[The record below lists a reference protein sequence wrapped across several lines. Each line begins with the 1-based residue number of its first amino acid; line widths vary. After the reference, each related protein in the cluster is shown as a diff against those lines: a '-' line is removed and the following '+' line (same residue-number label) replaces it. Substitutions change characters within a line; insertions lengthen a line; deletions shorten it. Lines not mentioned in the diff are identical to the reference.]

1 MPFGGWFL
9 PLPFRMNSL
18 PPSFLPRLL
27 STVFLW
33 GAIIVAF
40 RLRSEAAFA
49 LLISV
54 PDLGSLWEYFA
65 LLKSGG
71 ISHHRGMGMTA
82 AVVLIGMTFWVLHSN
97 DFFRQFAIFP
107 LETLVMAFLVMALFL
122 REYGRNDPGRATAEA
137 IVFTLFGVVYIPWLF
152 LFMAKLLYLT
162 PRTPDG
168 HTTGQYLVL
177 FVVAVTKFT
186 DVGAF
191 LCGSLFGRTPF
202 FPNISPKKTCEGI
215 LGGIILGVA
224 VGWGVFHFLGSHLPP
239 FSLGLVCLLSLI
251 LAIAGV
257 AGDLAESLLKRS
269 VRSKDSG
276 HALPGIGGGL
286 DLIDSLLFTLPV
298 FYFLLVLV
306 LHP

>member
-1 MPFGGWFL
+1 M
-9 PLPFRMNSL
+9 RSL
-18 PPSFLPRLL
+18 PSSFLPRLI
-27 STVFLW
+27 STLILW
-33 GAIIVAF
+33 GALIVAYI
-40 RLRSEAAFA
+40 LRSEVAFA
-49 LLISV
+49 VMISV
-54 PDLGSLWEYFA
+54 PALGSLWEYFA

-82 AVVLIGMTFWVLHSN
+82 AAVLIGMTFWVLHST

-137 IVFTLFGVVYIPWLF
+137 ITFTLFGVVYIPWLF

-162 PRTPDG
+162 PRSPDG
-168 HTTGQYLVL
+168 HLTGQYLVL

-191 LCGSLFGRTPF
+191 LGGSIFGRTPF

-215 LGGIILGVA
+215 LAGIALGVF
-224 VGWGVFHFLGSHLPP
+224 VGIGVFHFFSHQLPP
-239 FSLGLVCLLSLI
+239 FSMNLVCGLSLLI
-251 LAIAGV
+251 AIAGV

-269 VRSKDSG
+269 VQSKDSG

-286 DLIDSLLFTLPV
+286 DLIDSLLFTLPL
-298 FYFLLVLV
+298 FYFLLIFL
-306 LHP
+306 LRP

>member
-1 MPFGGWFL
+1 M
-9 PLPFRMNSL
+9 RSL
-18 PPSFLPRLL
+18 PSSFLPRLI
-27 STVFLW
+27 STLILW
-33 GAIIVAF
+33 GALVVAYI
-40 RLRSEAAFA
+40 LRSEVAFA
-49 LLISV
+49 FMISI
-54 PDLGSLWEYFA
+54 PALGSLWEYFA

-82 AVVLIGMTFWVLHSN
+82 ALALIGMTFWVLHST

-137 IVFTLFGVVYIPWLF
+137 ITFTLFGVVYIPWLF

-162 PRTPDG
+162 PRSPDG
-168 HTTGQYLVL
+168 HLTGQYLVL

-191 LCGSLFGRTPF
+191 LGGSIFGRTPF

-215 LGGIILGVA
+215 LAGIVLGVL
-224 VGWGVFHFLGSHLPP
+224 VGIGVFHFFAHQLPP
-239 FSLGLVCLLSLI
+239 FSMNLVCGLSFLI
-251 LAIAGV
+251 AIAGV

-269 VRSKDSG
+269 VQSKDSG

-286 DLIDSLLFTLPV
+286 DLIDSLLFTLPL
-298 FYFLLVLV
+298 FYFLLIFL
-306 LHP
+306 LRP

>member
-1 MPFGGWFL
+1 M
-9 PLPFRMNSL
+9 RSL
-18 PPSFLPRLL
+18 PSSFLPRLI
-27 STVFLW
+27 STLILW
-33 GAIIVAF
+33 GALVVAYI
-40 RLRSEAAFA
+40 LRSEVAFA
-49 LLISV
+49 FMISI
-54 PDLGSLWEYFA
+54 PALGSLWEYFA

-82 AVVLIGMTFWVLHSN
+82 AVVLIGMTFWVLHST

-137 IVFTLFGVVYIPWLF
+137 ITFTLFGVVYIPWLF

-162 PRTPDG
+162 PRSPDG
-168 HTTGQYLVL
+168 HLTGQYLVL

-191 LCGSLFGRTPF
+191 LGGSIFGRTPF
-202 FPNISPKKTCEGI
+202 FPHISPKKTCEGI
-215 LGGIILGVA
+215 LAGIVLGVL
-224 VGWGVFHFLGSHLPP
+224 VGIGVFHFFAHQLPP
-239 FSLGLVCLLSLI
+239 FSMNLVCGLSFLI
-251 LAIAGV
+251 AIAGV

-269 VRSKDSG
+269 VQSKDSG

-286 DLIDSLLFTLPV
+286 DLIDSLLFTLPL
-298 FYFLLVLV
+298 FYFLLIFL
-306 LHP
+306 LRP